1 MTKSELEVPSE
12 TAKDRALVVVRAA
25 VAAIPVAGGAALEL
39 FNALVTPPLE
49 KRKSEWMEA
58 VASELQRLAQ
68 KEALSLEALLE
79 NEQFIDA
86 VLEASQAAIRTS
98 NSEKR
103 EALKNAVINS
113 ALPNPPE
120 GSLQK
125 IYIRLVDEL
134 TEWHLRILALFH
146 SPEVWFTQR
155 NRQAPQF
162 AMTSSL
168 KALLEKAFPELV
180 GRREFYDYIAK
191 DLFLKGLLS
200 AEGLHTTMSATGAY
214 QSRSTELGKGFISF
228 VSESNPSDLQPSGP
242 PDGPAAA
249 SRRQGR
255 G

>member
-1 MTKSELEVPSE
+1 MAKGELEIPSA

-25 VAAIPVAGGAALEL
+25 IAAAPVVGGAALEL
-39 FNALVTPPLE
+39 FTALVTPPLE

-68 KEALSLEALLE
+68 EKALSLETLLE

-86 VLEASQAAIRTS
+86 ILEASQAALRTS
-98 NSEKR
+98 NLEKR

-120 GSLQK
+120 ESLQK

-134 TEWHLRILALFH
+134 TEWHIKILALFH
-146 SPEVWFTQR
+146 APEAWFVQH
-155 NRQAPQF
+155 NRQPPQF
-162 AMTSSL
+162 SMSSSL
-168 KALLEKAFPELV
+168 KALLEKAFPELAR
-180 GRREFYDYIAK
+180 RREFYDYVAK

-200 AEGLHTTMSATGAY
+200 TEGLHTTMSATGAY

-228 VSESNPSDLQPSGP
+228 VSEP
-242 PDGPAAA
+242 
-249 SRRQGR
+249 RQ
-255 G
+255 